1 MQSILYSHYVFVTQT
16 IMLHFLTETYISC
29 GRNSVGLHKPKIYDM
44 ERENA
49 KSGLRVIDVG
59 CVHICVLSR
68 FAIFRLGCNE
78 CLGPLLDTV
87 FVLLVF
93 EVCAPT

>member
-1 MQSILYSHYVFVTQT
+1 MQSILYSHYEFVIQI
-16 IMLHFLTETYISC
+16 IMLHFLTDTCISC
-29 GRNSVGLHKPKIYDM
+29 GPNSVSILKPKIYDM
-44 ERENA
+44 ERENT
-49 KSGLRVIDVG
+49 KFGLRVMNVG

-78 CLGPLLDTV
+78 CLGVFLDTV
-87 FVLLVF
+87 FVSLIF

>member
-16 IMLHFLTETYISC
+16 IMLHFLTETCISC
-29 GRNSVGLHKPKIYDM
+29 GRNSLGIRKLKVCDM
-44 ERENA
+44 EKENA
-49 KSGLRVIDVG
+49 KSVLRVIDVG

-68 FAIFRLGCNE
+68 FAIFRLGYNE
-78 CLGPLLDTV
+78 CLGLLLDTV
-87 FVLLVF
+87 FVSLVF